1 MIESELWGD
10 HSWSPSF
17 PERQT
22 TCLPFSL
29 ENAYREESAHP
40 RFPPIFLI
48 HPAVPA
54 RINEIRLNQPGGV
67 MAKCDVCGNDYD
79 KSFQVV
85 SAGKTR
91 TFDSFECAIH
101 MLAPTCP
108 HCNCRVIGH
117 GVEAGGQIYCCVHCA
132 EESGA
137 HGLKDRN

>member
-1 MIESELWGD
+1 
-10 HSWSPSF
+10 
-17 PERQT
+17 
-22 TCLPFSL
+22 
-29 ENAYREESAHP
+29 
-40 RFPPIFLI
+40 
-48 HPAVPA
+48 
-54 RINEIRLNQPGGV
+54 

-79 KSFQVV
+79 KSFQII

-108 HCNCRVIGH
+108 HCDCKVIGH

-137 HGLKDRN
+137 HGLKDRGHFFRNRQATRLPYKTLSSQVDLKVARRYPSIRQLPNSG